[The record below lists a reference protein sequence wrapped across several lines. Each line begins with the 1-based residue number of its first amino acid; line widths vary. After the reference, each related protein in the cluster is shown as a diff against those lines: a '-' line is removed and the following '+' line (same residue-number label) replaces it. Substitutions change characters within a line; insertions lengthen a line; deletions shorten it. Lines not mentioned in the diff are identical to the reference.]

1 MNKWVDT
8 DLHDPRNAK
17 EAARLSALA
26 YFDNEGPDRSNGSD
40 IRFHDDET
48 DTTGYGWAS
57 DDQIVLAFRGTSSA
71 KDAAI
76 DLKFH
81 KVPFLTADESGTGAF
96 SVADIKRA
104 HHGYVHR
111 GFLMAAGSVWDSIR
125 HWLLNN
131 YKGQPI
137 FITGHSLG
145 AAVATVLAM
154 RMQQDSHEFRVTALY
169 TFGCPR
175 VGDVKFCRLFD
186 EMIRH
191 YRYVN
196 NNDVVTRLPPP
207 WTLARH
213 TGFEYYFNRRGER
226 VVLGWFGK
234 FWDRLAGRFSG
245 SLIDGIKDH
254 SISEYVTHLAHA

>member
-17 EAARLSALA
+17 EAARLSALV
-26 YFDNEGPDRSNGSD
+26 YFDDSIDAD
-40 IRFHDDET
+40 IRFSDKET
-48 DTTGYGWAS
+48 DTEAYGWAS
-57 DDQIVLAFRGTSSA
+57 KDQIVIAFRGTSSA

-81 KVPFLTADESGTGAF
+81 KVPFCTAEESGTGAF
-96 SVADIKRA
+96 TIKDIKRA
-104 HHGYVHR
+104 HHGHVHR
-111 GFLMAAGSVWDSIR
+111 GFLMAVGSVWPTIR
-125 HWLLNN
+125 AWIKKEYRN
-131 YKGQPI
+131 QPI
-137 FITGHSLG
+137 FIIGHSLG
-145 AAVATVLAM
+145 AANATILAM
-154 RMQQDSHEFRVTALY
+154 RLRLDGVHVTAVY

-186 EMIRH
+186 EKLRH

-196 NNDVVTRLPPP
+196 NNDVVTRLPPA

-213 TGFEYYFNRRGER
+213 TGFEYYFNRHGER

-234 FWDRLAGRFSG
+234 FWDRLAGRLTN
-245 SLIDGIKDH
+245 SLVDGVRDH
-254 SISEYVTHLAHA
+254 SMSEYVEHIKNV